1 MCMELCFVSCSS
13 FFCFEQRRDFSV
25 VFHCDVVQTLNPIV
39 DVGID
44 TVELVESGVNA
55 FCTLLTEKAEPH
67 PPFL

>member
-1 MCMELCFVSCSS
+1 M
-13 FFCFEQRRDFSV
+13 